1 MDKAFGET
9 LKGLR
14 LKAEVGLRELARR
27 INKSPGYISDVEND
41 RVPPPSV
48 GVIEDIAAALIV
60 DKNLLL
66 SAASKVDP
74 ELSDYVVKQPQA
86 ADFLRMAKEQ
96 NFENGDW
103 KRINRWIKRSKLGKR
118 EKDEE

>member
-1 MDKAFGET
+1 MDNAFGET
-9 LKGLR
+9 LKDLR
-14 LKAEVGLRELARR
+14 LKAEVGLRELARM
-27 INKSPGYISDVEND
+27 INKSPGYMSDVEND

-48 GVIEDIAAALIV
+48 GVIEDIAAALMV

-74 ELSDYVVKQPQA
+74 ELSDYVVQEPQA

-103 KRINRWIKRSKLGKR
+103 KRITRWIKRAKLGKR
-118 EKDEE
+118 EKDEK

>member
-1 MDKAFGET
+1 MDNAFGET
-9 LKGLR
+9 LKDLR
-14 LKAEVGLRELARR
+14 LKAEVGLRELARM

-48 GVIEDIAAALIV
+48 GVIEDIAAALMV

-74 ELSDYVVKQPQA
+74 ELSDYVVKEPQA

-103 KRINRWIKRSKLGKR
+103 KRITRWIKRAKLGKR
-118 EKDEE
+118 EKHEK

>member
-1 MDKAFGET
+1 MDNAFGET
-9 LKGLR
+9 LKDLR
-14 LKAEVGLRELARR
+14 LKAEVGLRELARM

-48 GVIEDIAAALIV
+48 GVIEDIAAALMV

-103 KRINRWIKRSKLGKR
+103 KRINRWIRRAKLGKQ
-118 EKDEE
+118 EKDEK

>member
-9 LKGLR
+9 LKDLR
-14 LKAEVGLRELARR
+14 LKAEVGLRELARM

-48 GVIEDIAAALIV
+48 GVIEDIAVALMV

-86 ADFLRMAKEQ
+86 ADLLRMAKEQ
-96 NFENGDW
+96 NFKNGDW

-118 EKDEE
+118 EKDEK